1 MSFEAI
7 LEQRPA
13 PAVTAGLHGLP
24 HTELRN
30 RYHDLLALAPAT
42 LAERAR
48 RELLAEGLLPHDQRR
63 EAVYRRLCAWLDLD
77 SEDAR
82 IIANAYDRAGATLP
96 ETLAR
101 RRMEDER
108 DAMVN
113 GLTFDEFR
121 RLADILPW
129 LDSDDGLALM
139 AAAIADAEFFVSA

>member
-1 MSFEAI
+1 MSFEAV
-7 LEQRPA
+7 LEQRTA
-13 PAVTAGLHGLP
+13 PAATAGLDGLP

-30 RYHDLLALAPAT
+30 RYHDLLVLSPAA

-48 RELLAEGLLPHDQRR
+48 EELLAEGLLPDDRRR

-82 IIANAYDRAGATLP
+82 IIANAYERAGATLP
-96 ETLAR
+96 ETLVR
-101 RRMEDER
+101 RRMEHER

-121 RLADILPW
+121 RLAEILPW
-129 LDSDDGLALM
+129 LDSDDGLA
-139 AAAIADAEFFVSA
+139 